1 MFVLHQIMNKILYSL
16 ALAFLMI
23 SVGAFSTIAS
33 DSGSEGEI
41 GLELLFAGPLVGP
54 DFDSDSRTPGS
65 GDIVSNNQPTI
76 SIRIFSNSDQVVG
89 DSIIMTISGCDTNGG
104 AFEGGDTGVRYN
116 GSSAVQSLY
125 TAVVFSVDFEDVGCE
140 LPNGTVT
147 VSVSARTDFGD
158 ITESEDWSFTVD
170 VPNEPAPPS
179 QPGPAPF
186 RIDSVAPTFAFAG
199 GEVTVR
205 GAGFERPQTVSG
217 FLGVSHFFPGTDV
230 IFNGQFLNADI
241 SNSGELTFQIPENTG
256 CGFFPLQLFNRMIP
270 LVPDFEVPEFSNV
283 ELVQIQCL
291 LIIPTIP
298 AAPEIDRLEPSSGPI
313 GTEVR
318 VIGTG
323 DPNTGF
329 YENTEGEA
337 LSVVLFAGNPNDP
350 ESGLELNTTYIG
362 DHELRFQVPD
372 DFECGLSYSVQVRGP
387 GQMITNPFYSNFAAF
402 QVTCEEEGGI
412 EFANPLPTP
421 GLFTI
426 DPGTLPEISVEVTT
440 TAPGASIVPSSL
452 KMTIDQCPGL
462 LFETSFGAQFN
473 NNIFSLDLA
482 NIDFINLPSPPC
494 LLSVNSSPN
503 VTVVAEDSLGNEAEY
518 SWSFNVLAQENE
530 VTIDLDYFPNNPRVT
545 DEMTFN
551 ATVNNTNGTI
561 LFYHWFLDDDAD
573 EINDPNNNGDA
584 ANCNQPCTEVTWD
597 DPEIGPHTMAVRI
610 SSNNEILGWT
620 SVNFTVAQ
628 ANGNLPPVVSL
639 TYVQACHNQNSIF
652 AATFTAV
659 AEDPDGDFLNPLN
672 FEWYVNDLNDGIPN
686 NFERLFNNNGNPVN
700 GDQIVVN
707 FGAPD
712 EYSFR
717 VVVPDGNGGVG
728 QAEVEITIPN
738 GPSPSPSPSPMPQ
751 ARPLHLALDLNN
763 DGMFDDQEIQ
773 IAIAY
778 WAQGEMVP
786 EADDTISDCLMK
798 QLTEMWITGKPLA
811 EFDPLKCGAASRAS
825 ISINPIQLNLSKP
838 VQLTAPSLL
847 LRQINLQQSMAEIR
861 VQVFDLEGRVLV
873 DEFGAG
879 AALRFMLLSKEGSP
893 FANGTYFYVVNTVAY
908 DGQTWRSDVRKLIV
922 FR

>member
-1 MFVLHQIMNKILYSL
+1 MYIFQGKNNFIVSWWFICLILL
-16 ALAFLMI
+16 TI
-23 SVGAFSTIAS
+23 SINAAGKEV
-33 DSGSEGEI
+33 DP
-41 GLELLFAGPLVGP
+41 ELLFTTANPPDYEQKEPAG
-54 DFDSDSRTPGS
+54 T
-65 GDIVSNNQPTI
+65 ITTNQPTVSVDVVTHATGFDLI
-76 SIRIFSNSDQVVG
+76 DIPTIEMSIKGCSSQPVERIYR
-89 DSIIMTISGCDTNGG
+89 
-104 AFEGGDTGVRYN
+104 AGDTGVSIEDEDGN
-116 GSSAVQSLY
+116 ALSINDDELNFVH
-125 TAVVFSVDFEDVGCE
+125 FSVDLSETDCE
-140 LPNGTVT
+140 LSNGDVE
-147 VSVSARTDFGD
+147 VKIIGAVHFSAVA
-158 ITESEDWSFTVD
+158 WSNDEWTFTVN
-170 VPNEPAPPS
+170 VSSNPNPTP
-179 QPGPAPF
+179 PGPAPF
-186 RIDSVAPTFAFAG
+186 RIDSVAPTFVFAG

-205 GAGFERPQTVSG
+205 GAGFKGPQMVSD
-217 FLGVSHFFPGTDV
+217 FLGISHFFSGTDV

-241 SNSGELTFQIPENTG
+241 SNPGELSFQIPENTG
-256 CGFFPLQLFNRMIP
+256 CGIFPVQLFNKMVP
-270 LVPDFEVPEFSNV
+270 LVPDFEFPEFSNI
-283 ELVQIQCL
+283 EFVQIQCL

-329 YENTEGEA
+329 YENAEGEA

-372 DFECGLSYSVQVRGP
+372 NFVCGLSYSVQVRGP
-387 GQMITNPFYSNFAAF
+387 GQMITNPFYSNFTAF
-402 QVTCEEEGGI
+402 QVTCEEEGEIG
-412 EFANPLPTP
+412 FSNPLPAP
-421 GLFTI
+421 GFFGF
-426 DPGTLPEISVEVTT
+426 DPGTLPEISIEITT

-452 KMTIDQCPGL
+452 EMTIDQCPGL

-482 NIDFINLPSPPC
+482 NIDFVNLPSPPC
-494 LLSVNSSPN
+494 ELSFGSPT
-503 VTVVAEDSLGNEAEY
+503 VTVTAEDSVGNEAEY
-518 SWSFNVLAQENE
+518 NWSFNVLTQEEE

-551 ATVNNTNGTI
+551 ATVNNTNGTV
-561 LFYHWFLDDDAD
+561 LFYHWFLDDGVD

-597 DPEIGPHTMAVRI
+597 DPELGPHTMAVRI

-639 TYVQACHNQNSIF
+639 SYVPACHNQNSIF

-672 FEWYVNDLNDGIPN
+672 FEWYVNDLNDGIQN

-717 VVVPDGNGGVG
+717 VVVPDGNGGFG

-798 QLTEMWITGKPLA
+798 QLTEMWITGKPLS

-825 ISINPIQLNLSKP
+825 ISMNPIHLNLSKP
-838 VQLTAPSLL
+838 VQFTAPSPLM
-847 LRQINLQQSMAEIR
+847 RQINLQQSVAEIR
-861 VQVFDLEGRVLV
+861 VRVFDLEGRVVV

-879 AALRFMLLSKEGSP
+879 AALRFMLLSQEGSP
-893 FANGTYFYVVNTVAY
+893 FANGTYFYVVNTVGY
-908 DGQTWRSDVRKLIV
+908 DGQTWRSDVRKLV
-922 FR
+922 VLR